1 MNRFLIGVMVS
12 MLLIAVSSAVYTGSD
27 RQHCL
32 MFIGF
37 VMITWGIAESLLSSK
52 EKYE

>member
-12 MLLIAVSSAVYTGSD
+12 MLLIAIPSAVYTGSD
-27 RQHCL
+27 RQQCL

-37 VMITWGIAESLLSSK
+37 VMFTWGIAESLLSSK
-52 EKYE
+52 ENYE